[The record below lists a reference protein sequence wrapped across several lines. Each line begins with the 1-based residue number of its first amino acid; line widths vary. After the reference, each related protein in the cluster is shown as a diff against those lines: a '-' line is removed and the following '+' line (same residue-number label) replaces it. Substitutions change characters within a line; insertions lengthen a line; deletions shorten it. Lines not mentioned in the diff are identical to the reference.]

1 MMTDN
6 IRDFVPQLRPHN
18 NRRDNHVHFMISRR
32 PMLELSPEDVSFY
45 DSIDGHKTVGELEQT
60 YPQAC
65 QRLLQWHDAFALE
78 LIPPI
83 DHVMSPHIVKDT
95 LC

>member
-1 MMTDN
+1 MMTGN

-45 DSIDGHKTVGELEQT
+45 DSIDGHKTVGELERHIRK
-60 YPQAC
+60 PANAC
-65 QRLLQWHDAFALE
+65 YSGMMHLPWSLFL
-78 LIPPI
+78 PPI
-83 DHVMSPHIVKDT
+83 T
-95 LC
+95 L